1 MDKQYVEDF
10 KKGEIFHLGEHVFS
24 EDEIVD
30 FAEKYD
36 PFPFHTN
43 NCLLYTSDAADD

>member
-10 KKGEIFHLGEHVFS
+10 KKGEIFHLGEHFFS

-30 FAEKYD
+30 FAKNMIL
-36 PFPFHTN
+36 FLFTLIKMRLKKL
-43 NCLLYTSDAADD
+43 CLVA

>member
-43 NCLLYTSDAADD
+43 